1 MDWLFEL
8 SAACALIALAL
19 PVAFKLLPPRSTLR
33 PVRVRARTPK
43 APTALQA
50 APCGV
55 EHS

>member
-43 APTALQA
+43 APTDLQA
-50 APCGV
+50 APCGI